1 MTTGAEEVVA
11 EAWADW
17 QDAVKRLALAVL
29 ADELGLRPYDV
40 IAPSTYPIARLNSA
54 PVMSSTA
61 VYTLTTT
68 ASQPRPG
75 SWLPA

>member
-1 MTTGAEEVVA
+1 
-11 EAWADW
+11 
-17 QDAVKRLALAVL
+17 
-29 ADELGLRPYDV
+29 V
-40 IAPSTYPIARLNSA
+40 IARSTYPIARLNSA
-54 PVMSSTA
+54 PVVNSTA

>member
-1 MTTGAEEVVA
+1 MTAN
-11 EAWADW
+11 
-17 QDAVKRLALAVL
+17 
-29 ADELGLRPYDV
+29 EL
-40 IAPSTYPIARLNSA
+40 N
-54 PVMSSTA
+54 STA